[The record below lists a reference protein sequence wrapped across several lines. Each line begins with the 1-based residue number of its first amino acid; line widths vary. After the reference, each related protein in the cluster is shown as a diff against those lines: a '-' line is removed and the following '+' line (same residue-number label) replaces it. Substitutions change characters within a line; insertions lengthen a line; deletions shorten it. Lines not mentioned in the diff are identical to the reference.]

1 MDQPKKRRMDEITKK
16 KISDYNKIF
25 SLCNICKKQCRGF
38 RGLVDHINK
47 DHTDYKPWRCH
58 LCDERTA
65 FVKTLYRHLKQVHQV
80 NECPCPKCGKTYSR
94 AQSMLFH
101 ITKHEEED
109 QLELL
114 SCGECGLKFKKK
126 SKLEQHV
133 ERQHNTGLQCETCS
147 RQFSDPAN
155 LEEHMRTHTGE
166 RPYQC
171 TECGLTFSFQS
182 SFVAH
187 RSD

>member
-65 FVKTLYRHLKQVHQV
+65 FVKTLYRHLKTEHNVDRA
-80 NECPCPKCGKTYSR
+80 PCPVCSKVYTRSQTMRAHVKTTHQDFLNQLDNDQPSQEDNNNATKTDIVCDNDLFQLISESLDDIDFSL
-94 AQSMLFH
+94 AQPQVPE
-101 ITKHEEED
+101 IEENIILD
-109 QLELL
+109 GDHYQLNG
-114 SCGECGLKFKKK
+114 SVIRYCRKYK
-126 SKLEQHV
+126 
-133 ERQHNTGLQCETCS
+133 
-147 RQFSDPAN
+147 
-155 LEEHMRTHTGE
+155 
-166 RPYQC
+166 
-171 TECGLTFSFQS
+171 
-182 SFVAH
+182 
-187 RSD
+187 